1 LGRLSKT
8 NRDEINPG
16 RNLDRQ
22 NKSAGAMVQL
32 LRRARPAFK
41 CGSPASQLAPMT
53 FHAHFPKDRRSPDAA
68 PATHDRC
75 REAL

>member
-8 NRDEINPG
+8 KRNQIKPG
-16 RNLDRQ
+16 QNLGHQ
-22 NKSAGAMVQL
+22 NKSACAMVQL
-32 LRRARPAFK
+32 LRKAKPASK
-41 CGSPASQLAPMT
+41 CGSPAGPFVRMT

-75 REAL
+75 SEAL